1 MQKPEHW
8 GHVLGSR
15 SSSAFPVGRRQ
26 AKLRDERRDGADLK
40 QGRITK
46 QQLEGIKEGKE
57 KLLWLTDED
66 REQVSRVYVYEKDCN
81 WSSIWANVI

>member
-1 MQKPEHW
+1 M
-8 GHVLGSR
+8 LGSR

-57 KLLWLTDED
+57 KLL
-66 REQVSRVYVYEKDCN
+66 
-81 WSSIWANVI
+81 